1 MENISQPSYLTLKE
15 LNQILKDVVE
25 NCYFS
30 APLWVVAEIAEIRLN
45 STTGHC
51 YLELVEKEDDRVV
64 ARMKGIIWSSNYPLV
79 VSSFLE
85 ATGKNLE
92 RGMKVLFLTRLRFHP
107 VHGLSLDIKEVDPSY
122 SLGEMMRKR
131 REILEC
137 LEKEGFL
144 TLNRSLPF
152 PLFPQRI
159 AIISSPT
166 AAGWEDFISHL
177 QNNVYGFTFSC
188 QLFPTLMQGE
198 EAENSLF
205 SSLEEIKREQNYFD
219 IVVIIR
225 GGGSSVDLSCFDS
238 YLLGKAVATFPL
250 PVVVGIG
257 HERDDTVLDYV
268 AHTSLK
274 TPTAVAEFLINQ
286 MKMVEEEIEEE
297 MAELKEIIENFIEKE
312 RRVLTV
318 LVDQWTRRVGDLLLS
333 LGKELSFCRER
344 LLVHSQRILG
354 EIGENQRAYE
364 RQLKNLVEERVS
376 KEWEA
381 LKRAEQAIRLL
392 NPENVLRR
400 GYSVT
405 YREGKVVKS
414 FRDLQEGE
422 NISTR
427 LMDGWIKSKVEE
439 TYGREQSEL

>member
-1 MENISQPSYLTLKE
+1 M
-15 LNQILKDVVE
+15 
-25 NCYFS
+25 
-30 APLWVVAEIAEIRLN
+30 
-45 STTGHC
+45 
-51 YLELVEKEDDRVV
+51 
-64 ARMKGIIWSSNYPLV
+64 
-79 VSSFLE
+79 
-85 ATGKNLE
+85 
-92 RGMKVLFLTRLRFHP
+92 
-107 VHGLSLDIKEVDPSY
+107 
-122 SLGEMMRKR
+122 
-131 REILEC
+131 
-137 LEKEGFL
+137 
-144 TLNRSLPF
+144 
-152 PLFPQRI
+152 
-159 AIISSPT
+159 
-166 AAGWEDFISHL
+166 
-177 QNNVYGFTFSC
+177 
-188 QLFPTLMQGE
+188 
-198 EAENSLF
+198 
-205 SSLEEIKREQNYFD
+205 EEIKREQNYFD

-333 LGKELSFCRER
+333 SGKELSFCRER